1 MSLKQFFFF
10 PCDEAH
16 FSGHKKKKKKK
27 TKFSFFFFCCC
38 CCCWWSQKCVT
49 NKKEKEKKKTKK
61 EIREKWGACAESLK
75 RIGACPVSEQVQSK
89 NPTTLKSLLW
99 PAPSP
104 FISLLVVPLLFC
116 FHLLFFFLS
125 LSLSRLYNNN
135 NIVRRLCRRVL
146 LRFDSL
152 LLIYSTGF
160 DEEKHMPNALS
171 LSHTHHQI
179 GKTKE
184 KL

>member
-1 MSLKQFFFF
+1 MASTLTFYFTPSRPVVVLF
-10 PCDEAH
+10 P
-16 FSGHKKKKKKK
+16 
-27 TKFSFFFFCCC
+27 
-38 CCCWWSQKCVT
+38 
-49 NKKEKEKKKTKK
+49 
-61 EIREKWGACAESLK
+61 
-75 RIGACPVSEQVQSK
+75 
-89 NPTTLKSLLW
+89 
-99 PAPSP
+99 PA
-104 FISLLVVPLLFC
+104 L
-116 FHLLFFFLS
+116 FFLS